1 MSACGKGLGEG
12 PKGVAVKR
20 FRNLTLLV
28 FCLPWLTPA
37 FAQDAK
43 LIEAAKKDGKLIV
56 YGTMQSDI
64 FELLQKSFQKRTGVA
79 IDYWRTSATK
89 VMERAL
95 TEARAGKAL
104 FDLVMSTE
112 DTQRIML
119 KEGILAKYESPM
131 SKDFPK
137 EAIDPQLGPRARN
150 HIVGVMYNKS
160 AIKPADAP
168 KTLEDLVKPQFR
180 GKLVMADPTL
190 HTTTA
195 QWLANLPK
203 LMGKDRSD
211 KFIRDLAAMKPVL
224 VESFGPAADRITT
237 GETPIGITYVYYVFL
252 NGQKGAPVDYVRGD
266 YRLLGDASYM
276 SIFHKAPH
284 PNAARAFIDFF
295 LDDES
300 MNLMAKAGEFVN
312 RKGVYP
318 PVPDA
323 DKIKFVEM
331 DDLGESFY
339 AEKRQEFQKLF
350 R

>member
-1 MSACGKGLGEG
+1 MKQSLFISLLLLFTN
-12 PKGVAVKR
+12 VAV
-20 FRNLTLLV
+20 
-28 FCLPWLTPA
+28 
-37 FAQDAK
+37 AQDAK

-64 FELLQKSFQKRTGVA
+64 FELLQKTFQKKTGIA

-89 VMERAL
+89 VMDRAL

-119 KEGILAKYESPM
+119 KEGILTKYESPM
-131 SKDFPK
+131 IKDFPK

-150 HIVGVMYNKS
+150 HIVGVMYNKNV
-160 AIKPADAP
+160 IKPADAP
-168 KTLEDLVKPQFR
+168 RTLEDLVKPQYR

-195 QWLANLPK
+195 QWLANLHK
-203 LMGKDRSD
+203 LMGKEKAD

-224 VESFGPAADRITT
+224 VESFAPSADRVTT

-276 SIFHKAPH
+276 SLFHKAPH
-284 PNAARAFIDFF
+284 PNSAKAFIDFF

-300 MNLMAKAGEFVN
+300 MNIMAKAGEFVN

-331 DDLGESFY
+331 GDLGESYY
-339 AEKRQEFQKLF
+339 AEKRKEFHKLF

>member
-1 MSACGKGLGEG
+1 M
-12 PKGVAVKR
+12 KR

-37 FAQDAK
+37 FAQDVK

-168 KTLEDLVKPQFR
+168 KSLEDLVKPQFR

>member
-1 MSACGKGLGEG
+1 MKQSL
-12 PKGVAVKR
+12 
-20 FRNLTLLV
+20 FISLLLLFTNV
-28 FCLPWLTPA
+28 A

-64 FELLQKSFQKRTGVA
+64 FELLQKSFHKKTGIA

-95 TEARAGKAL
+95 SEARAGKAL

-119 KEGILAKYESPM
+119 KEGILTKYESPM
-131 SKDFPK
+131 VKDFPK
-137 EAIDPQLGPRARN
+137 ESIDPQLGPRARN
-150 HIVGVMYNKS
+150 HIVGVMYNKNV
-160 AIKPADAP
+160 IKPADAP
-168 KTLEDLVKPQFR
+168 KTLEDLVKPQYR

-195 QWLANLPK
+195 QWLANLHK
-203 LMGKDRSD
+203 LMGKDRAD
-211 KFIRDLAAMKPVL
+211 KFIRDLAAMKPIL
-224 VESFGPAADRITT
+224 VESFAPSADRVTT

-284 PNAARAFIDFF
+284 PNAARAFLDFF

-300 MNLMAKAGEFVN
+300 MNIMAKAGEFVN

-339 AEKRQEFQKLF
+339 AEKRKEFQKLF

>member
-1 MSACGKGLGEG
+1 MRLIR
-12 PKGVAVKR
+12 PI
-20 FRNLTLLV
+20 LIV
-28 FCLPWLTPA
+28 FALAAAPA

-43 LIEAAKKDGKLIV
+43 LIEAAKKDGKLVV

-64 FELLQKSFQKRTGVA
+64 FELLQKGFQKKTGIA
-79 IDYWRTSATK
+79 IDYWRTSATR
-89 VMERAL
+89 VMDRAL
-95 TEARAGKAL
+95 SEARAGKAL

-112 DTQRIML
+112 DTHRIMH
-119 KEGILAKYESPM
+119 KEGILARYESPLW
-131 SKDFPK
+131 KDYPK

-150 HIVGVMYNKS
+150 HIVGVMYNKNS
-160 AIKPADAP
+160 IKPADAP
-168 KTLEDLVKPQFR
+168 KTLEDLVKPQYK

-195 QWLANLPK
+195 QWLANLHK
-203 LMGKDRSD
+203 LMGKEKSE

-224 VESFGPAADRITT
+224 VESFAPSADRVTT

-276 SIFHKAPH
+276 SLFHKAPH
-284 PNAARAFIDFF
+284 PNAAKAFIDFF

-300 MNLMAKAGEFVN
+300 MNIMAKAGEFVN

-339 AEKRQEFQKLF
+339 AEKRKEFHKLF